1 LEAAAKEAE
10 QSIALSPNLPFA
22 RNLLLQIYRKMGRQE
37 DAERQAAWL
46 REYDERLSTRGRQ

>member
-1 LEAAAKEAE
+1 
-10 QSIALSPNLPFA
+10 LPFA